1 MNKNERLGGG
11 RVDAL
16 SPLRE
21 LVLARVRSF
30 LREPEALFWT
40 FGFPIIMALGLGMAF
55 REQPQERAIVA
66 VEQGSYALRWVAA
79 LRHSPDLEVRV
90 LTADAAAEALRKG
103 TAGIVLSGR
112 TNLIFRYD
120 PARPESRLA
129 RVLADGVVQS
139 AAGALRPVQVVEERE
154 RRPGARYIDWVIPG
168 IIGLNLM
175 STGMWGLGFGV
186 VQARQKK
193 QLKRMVSTPMRKR
206 DFLLAQIL
214 ARLVFIVIEV
224 PPIVLFAYLA
234 FGVQVAGSLI
244 SLALVITL
252 GAMTFAGLGLLAA
265 SRARTIEGVSGI
277 LNVIMLPMFVLSGV
291 FFASSRYP
299 EAVQPLIRAL
309 PLTALN
315 DALRTVYND
324 GLPLTDAA
332 VPIAVLIAWAVVSFA
347 GALRIF
353 RWQ

>member
-1 MNKNERLGGG
+1 
-11 RVDAL
+11 
-16 SPLRE
+16 
-21 LVLARVRSF
+21 
-30 LREPEALFWT
+30 
-40 FGFPIIMALGLGMAF
+40 MALGLGLAF
-55 REQPQERAIVA
+55 REQPQERAA
-66 VEQGSYALRWVAA
+66 VGVEENSYAMRWIGA
-79 LRHSPDLEVRV
+79 LRRSPDLATRV
-90 LTADAAAEALRKG
+90 LTVDSAADALRRG
-103 TAGIVLSGR
+103 DVGVVLSGKDK
-112 TNLIFRYD
+112 LVFRYD
-120 PARPESRLA
+120 PSRPESRLA
-129 RVLADGVVQS
+129 RVLADGAVQS
-139 AAGALRPVQVVEERE
+139 AAGALRPVQVVDDPE
-154 RRPGARYIDWVIPG
+154 RRPGGRYIDWVIPG

-265 SRARTIEGVSGI
+265 SRATTVEGVSGI
-277 LNVIMLPMFVLSGV
+277 LNVVMLPMFVLSGV
-291 FFASSRYP
+291 FFASTRYP

-324 GLPLTDAA
+324 GLPLSDAA
-332 VPIAVLIAWAVVSFA
+332 VPIAILTAWAAVSFA

>member
-1 MNKNERLGGG
+1 MNGRER
-11 RVDAL
+11 L

-40 FGFPIIMALGLGMAF
+40 FGFPIIMAVGLGLAF
-55 REQPQERAIVA
+55 REQPRERAMVA
-66 VEQGSYALRWVAA
+66 VERGSYAERWVAA
-79 LRHSPDLEVRV
+79 LGNSPDLEVRV
-90 LTADAAAEALRKG
+90 LTADSSAEALRKG
-103 TAGIVLSGR
+103 TVGVVLSGK

-139 AAGALRPVQVVEERE
+139 AAGALRPVQVLEDRE
-154 RRPGARYIDWVIPG
+154 RQPGARYIDWVIPG

-193 QLKRMVSTPMRKR
+193 QLKRMVSTPMKKR

-214 ARLVFIVIEV
+214 ARLIFIVIEV
-224 PPIVLFAYLA
+224 PPIVLFAYIA
-234 FGVQVAGSLI
+234 FGVRVAGSLF
-244 SLALVITL
+244 SLALVIVL

-291 FFASSRYP
+291 FFASTRYP

-324 GLPLTDAA
+324 GLPLSDAA
-332 VPIAVLIAWAVVSFA
+332 APMAILVAWGMMSFG
-347 GALRIF
+347 GALRLF

>member
-1 MNKNERLGGG
+1 
-11 RVDAL
+11 
-16 SPLRE
+16 
-21 LVLARVRSF
+21 VLARVRSF

-55 REQPQERAIVA
+55 REQPRERAMVA
-66 VEQGSYALRWVAA
+66 VERGSYAERWIAA
-79 LRHSPDLEVRV
+79 LRNSPDLEIRV
-90 LTADAAAEALRKG
+90 LTVDSAAEALRKG
-103 TAGIVLSGR
+103 TAGVVLSGKN
-112 TNLIFRYD
+112 NLIFRYD
-120 PARPESRLA
+120 PSRPESRLA

-139 AAGALRPVQVVEERE
+139 AAGALRPVQVLEDWERQ
-154 RRPGARYIDWVIPG
+154 PGARYIDWVIPG

-193 QLKRMVSTPMRKR
+193 QLKRMVSTPMKKR

-214 ARLVFIVIEV
+214 ARLVFVVIEV

-234 FGVQVAGSLI
+234 FGVRVAGSLI
-244 SLALVITL
+244 SLALVIVL
-252 GAMTFAGLGLLAA
+252 GAMTFTGLGLLAS

-277 LNVIMLPMFVLSGV
+277 LNVVMLPMFVLSGV
-291 FFASSRYP
+291 FFASTRYP
-299 EAVQPLIRAL
+299 EAVQPVIRAL

-315 DALRTVYND
+315 DALRIIYND
-324 GLPLTDAA
+324 GLPLSAAA
-332 VPIAVLIAWAVVSFA
+332 VPLGILCVWSSVSFA
-347 GALRIF
+347 CALRVF